1 MLTGIGRS
9 GASLLFGLKDDQRF
23 YGGRGL
29 CLLDYRAASNRL
41 RRSCSRGLGASSS
54 IPATLSESHIYNY
67 SANIDCRSNPQ
78 YSAVL
83 HRENF
88 SATL

>member
-41 RRSCSRGLGASSS
+41 RHRGSPGLAASSS